1 MIKLTVN
8 ELPVEVEPG
17 STVLEAVQKAGFNV
31 PTLCYHPKLVPYG
44 ACRLC
49 LVEVE
54 GARTL
59 QPSCTFPAAEGMKVQ
74 TDTEKTKAARHFVLS
89 MLFSERNHFCM
100 YCQDTD
106 GDCDLQQAAYDEG
119 MNHWPITPPYKPY
132 YVDTSHPDFVLD
144 NNRCIIC
151 RRCVRTCAELVGN
164 HTLGIEE
171 RGSANVLVADG
182 NVPLGESTC
191 ISCGNCVQVCPTG
204 ALFDRRSMY
213 QGRETDLTH
222 TKSVCL
228 DCSVGCYRVVKTR
241 DNRLVRVDGD
251 MDATFADGLL
261 CEKGRY
267 NPVREDRVR
276 VNQPLIRRDGELQP
290 INWEDALNVVST
302 QLKAHDS
309 AEIKAYI
316 SGRQSIENLSAF
328 QSFFKE
334 NYKVGQA
341 ALLGH
346 DESAAVSFEL
356 AREFGA
362 FESDLNAL
370 LEADAAIILGAD
382 MINDYPVA
390 GFMLKRK
397 LSDAFNL
404 VMVTKEANALA
415 NHFTNRLV
423 SVGENYEQ
431 IINLLSCYKDGGV
444 CDETEK
450 IIESEGLAAH
460 RAYRLLQSVQLW
472 QDPVIILGDE
482 FAKLE
487 NLEALKKLVRYAQQI
502 GAKVIIMKGDTNSFA
517 ASLLGLELN
526 PEVGKSPVAFYALG
540 DGHACHHALEGM
552 KNGGYKIVQT
562 SYMDEF
568 AELADLVLP
577 GKIWAEEEGHYLT
590 TDGRIELNR
599 QALEADGQQRSVS
612 EVLADLSAK
621 AGFSLQTD
629 WQAAMTSKVASIVLA

>member
-1 MIKLTVN
+1 MINLTVN

-17 STVLEAVQKAGFNV
+17 STVLEAVQKAGFKV

-59 QPSCTFPAAEGMKVQ
+59 QPSCTVPATEGMKVH

-100 YCQDTD
+100 YCQSTD
-106 GDCDLQQAAYDEG
+106 GDCDLQQAAYNES
-119 MNHWPITPPYKPY
+119 MNHWPITPAYKPY
-132 YVDTSHPDFVLD
+132 YVDTSHPDFILD

-171 RGSANVLVADG
+171 RGSANILVADG

-213 QGRETDLTH
+213 QGRDTDLTH
-222 TKSVCL
+222 TKSICM

-241 DNRLVRVDGD
+241 DNRLVRIDGD

-267 NPVREDRVR
+267 TPLKEPLVR
-276 VNQPLIRRDGELQP
+276 VNQPLIRREGEFQP
-290 INWEDALNVVST
+290 ISWEDALNVVST

-309 AEIKAYI
+309 AEIKAFI

-334 NYKVGQA
+334 NYNIGQT
-341 ALLGH
+341 ALFGH
-346 DESAAVSFEL
+346 DESAAVSIEL
-356 AREFGA
+356 SREFGA
-362 FESDLNAL
+362 FESNLSVL
-370 LEADAAIILGAD
+370 LDADAAIVLGAD
-382 MINDYPVA
+382 LIDDYQVA

-397 LSDAFNL
+397 LSDQFNL
-404 VMVTKEANALA
+404 VMVTNRENKLA
-415 NHFTNRLV
+415 DNFANRLV
-423 SVGENYEQ
+423 TVGNNFEQ
-431 IINLLSCYKDGGV
+431 IVKLLACYKDGGV
-444 CDETEK
+444 CDETDK
-450 IIESEGLAAH
+450 IIENEGLKAH
-460 RAYRLLQSVQLW
+460 RAYRLLETVQTW
-472 QDPVIILGDE
+472 QHPVIIIGKE

-487 NLEALKKLVRYAQQI
+487 NLETLRNLVSYSLEV
-502 GAKVIIMKGDTNSFA
+502 GAKVIILKGDTNSFA

-526 PEVGKSPVAFYALG
+526 PEIESSPVAFYALG
-540 DGHACHHALEGM
+540 DGHACHHALDGM
-552 KNGGYKIVQT
+552 KNSGFKIVQT
-562 SYMDEF
+562 SYMNEL
-568 AELADLVLP
+568 AELADIILP
-577 GKIWAEEEGHYLT
+577 CKIWAEEEGHYLT

-599 QALEADGQQRSVS
+599 QAITAGELQRSVS
-612 EVLADLSAK
+612 EVLIDLSEK
-621 AGFSLQTD
+621 SGFSLQPD
-629 WQAAMTSKVASIVLA
+629 WQAIVTDRISSIVLA

>member
-1 MIKLTVN
+1 MINLTVN

-17 STVLEAVQKAGFNV
+17 STVLEAVQKAGFKV

-59 QPSCTFPAAEGMKVQ
+59 QPSCTVPATEGMKVH

-100 YCQDTD
+100 YCQSTD
-106 GDCDLQQAAYDEG
+106 GDCDLQQAAYNES
-119 MNHWPITPPYKPY
+119 MNHWPITPAYKPY
-132 YVDTSHPDFVLD
+132 YVDTSHPDFILD

-171 RGSANVLVADG
+171 RGSANILVADG

-213 QGRETDLTH
+213 QGRDTDLTH
-222 TKSVCL
+222 TKSICM

-241 DNRLVRVDGD
+241 DNRLVRIDGD

-267 NPVREDRVR
+267 TPLKESLVR
-276 VNQPLIRRDGELQP
+276 VNQPLIRREGEFQP
-290 INWEDALNVVST
+290 ISWEDALNVVST

-309 AEIKAYI
+309 AEIKAFI

-334 NYKVGQA
+334 NYNIGQT
-341 ALLGH
+341 ALFGH
-346 DESAAVSFEL
+346 DESAAVSIEL
-356 AREFGA
+356 SREFGA
-362 FESDLNAL
+362 FESNLSVL
-370 LEADAAIILGAD
+370 LDADAAIVLGAD
-382 MINDYPVA
+382 LIDDYQVA

-397 LSDAFNL
+397 LSDQINL
-404 VMVTKEANALA
+404 VMVTNRENKLA
-415 NHFTNRLV
+415 DNFANRLV
-423 SVGENYEQ
+423 TVGNNFEQ
-431 IINLLSCYKDGGV
+431 IVKLLACYKDGGV
-444 CDETEK
+444 CDETDK
-450 IIESEGLAAH
+450 IIENEGLKAH
-460 RAYRLLQSVQLW
+460 RAYRLLESVQTW
-472 QDPVIILGDE
+472 QHPVIIIGKE

-487 NLEALKKLVRYAQQI
+487 NLETLRNLVSYSHEV
-502 GAKVIIMKGDTNSFA
+502 GAKVIILKGDTNSFA

-526 PEVGKSPVAFYALG
+526 PEIESSPVAFYALG
-540 DGHACHHALEGM
+540 DGHACHHALDGM
-552 KNGGYKIVQT
+552 KNSGFKIVQT
-562 SYMDEF
+562 SYMNEL
-568 AELADLVLP
+568 AELADIILP
-577 GKIWAEEEGHYLT
+577 CKIWAEEEGHYLT

-599 QALEADGQQRSVS
+599 QAITAGELQRSVS
-612 EVLADLSAK
+612 EVLIDLSEK
-621 AGFSLQTD
+621 SGFSLQPD
-629 WQAAMTSKVASIVLA
+629 WQAIVTDRISSIVLA

>member
-370 LEADAAIILGAD
+370 LEADAAI
-382 MINDYPVA
+382 
-390 GFMLKRK
+390 
-397 LSDAFNL
+397 
-404 VMVTKEANALA
+404 T
-415 NHFTNRLV
+415 
-423 SVGENYEQ
+423 
-431 IINLLSCYKDGGV
+431 
-444 CDETEK
+444 
-450 IIESEGLAAH
+450 
-460 RAYRLLQSVQLW
+460 
-472 QDPVIILGDE
+472 
-482 FAKLE
+482 
-487 NLEALKKLVRYAQQI
+487 
-502 GAKVIIMKGDTNSFA
+502 
-517 ASLLGLELN
+517 
-526 PEVGKSPVAFYALG
+526 
-540 DGHACHHALEGM
+540 
-552 KNGGYKIVQT
+552 
-562 SYMDEF
+562 
-568 AELADLVLP
+568 
-577 GKIWAEEEGHYLT
+577 
-590 TDGRIELNR
+590 
-599 QALEADGQQRSVS
+599 
-612 EVLADLSAK
+612 
-621 AGFSLQTD
+621 
-629 WQAAMTSKVASIVLA
+629 

>member
-1 MIKLTVN
+1 MINLTVN

-17 STVLEAVQKAGFNV
+17 STVLEAVQKAGFKV

-59 QPSCTFPAAEGMKVQ
+59 QPSCTVPATEGMKVH

-100 YCQDTD
+100 YCQSTD
-106 GDCDLQQAAYDEG
+106 GDCDLQQAAYNES
-119 MNHWPITPPYKPY
+119 MNHWPITPAYKPY
-132 YVDTSHPDFVLD
+132 YVDTSHPDFILD

-171 RGSANVLVADG
+171 RGSANILVADG

-213 QGRETDLTH
+213 QGRDTDLTH
-222 TKSVCL
+222 TKSICM

-241 DNRLVRVDGD
+241 DNRLVRIDGD

-267 NPVREDRVR
+267 TPLKEPLVR
-276 VNQPLIRRDGELQP
+276 VNQPLIRREGEFQP
-290 INWEDALNVVST
+290 ISWEDALNVVST

-309 AEIKAYI
+309 AEIKAFI

-334 NYKVGQA
+334 NYNIGQT
-341 ALLGH
+341 ALFGH
-346 DESAAVSFEL
+346 DESAAVSIEL
-356 AREFGA
+356 SREFGA
-362 FESDLNAL
+362 FESNLSVL
-370 LEADAAIILGAD
+370 LDADAAIVLGAD
-382 MINDYPVA
+382 LIDDYQVA

-397 LSDAFNL
+397 LSDQFNL
-404 VMVTKEANALA
+404 VMVTNRENKLA
-415 NHFTNRLV
+415 DNFANRLV
-423 SVGENYEQ
+423 TVGNNFEQ
-431 IINLLSCYKDGGV
+431 IVKLLACYKDGGV
-444 CDETEK
+444 CDETDK
-450 IIESEGLAAH
+450 IIENEGLKAH
-460 RAYRLLQSVQLW
+460 RAYRLLETVQTW
-472 QDPVIILGDE
+472 QHPVIIIGKE

-487 NLEALKKLVRYAQQI
+487 NLETLRNLVSYSHEV
-502 GAKVIIMKGDTNSFA
+502 GAKVIILKGDTNSFA

-526 PEVGKSPVAFYALG
+526 PEIESSPVAFYALG
-540 DGHACHHALEGM
+540 DGHACHHALDGM
-552 KNGGYKIVQT
+552 KNSGFKIVQT
-562 SYMDEF
+562 SYMNEL
-568 AELADLVLP
+568 AELADIILP
-577 GKIWAEEEGHYLT
+577 CKIWAEEEGHYLT

-599 QALEADGQQRSVS
+599 QAITAGELQRSVS
-612 EVLADLSAK
+612 EVLIDLSEK
-621 AGFSLQTD
+621 SGFSLQPD
-629 WQAAMTSKVASIVLA
+629 WQAIVTDRISSIVLA

>member
-1 MIKLTVN
+1 MINLTVN

-17 STVLEAVQKAGFNV
+17 STVLEAVQKAGFKV

-59 QPSCTFPAAEGMKVQ
+59 QPSCTVPATEGMKVH

-100 YCQDTD
+100 YCQSTD
-106 GDCDLQQAAYDEG
+106 GDCDLQQAAYNES
-119 MNHWPITPPYKPY
+119 MNHWPITPAYKPY
-132 YVDTSHPDFVLD
+132 YVDTSHPDFILD

-171 RGSANVLVADG
+171 RGSANILVADG

-213 QGRETDLTH
+213 QGRDTDLTH
-222 TKSVCL
+222 TKSICM

-241 DNRLVRVDGD
+241 DNRLVRIDGD

-267 NPVREDRVR
+267 TPLKEPLVR
-276 VNQPLIRRDGELQP
+276 VNQPLIRREGEFQP
-290 INWEDALNVVST
+290 ISWEDALNVVST

-309 AEIKAYI
+309 AEIKAFI

-334 NYKVGQA
+334 NYNIGQT
-341 ALLGH
+341 ALFGH
-346 DESAAVSFEL
+346 DESAAVSIEL
-356 AREFGA
+356 SREFGA
-362 FESDLNAL
+362 FESNLSVL
-370 LEADAAIILGAD
+370 LDADAAIVLGAD
-382 MINDYPVA
+382 LIDDYQVA

-397 LSDAFNL
+397 LSDQFNL
-404 VMVTKEANALA
+404 VMVTNRENKLA
-415 NHFTNRLV
+415 DNFANRLV
-423 SVGENYEQ
+423 TVGNNFEQ
-431 IINLLSCYKDGGV
+431 IVKLLACYKDGGV
-444 CDETEK
+444 CDETDK
-450 IIESEGLAAH
+450 IIENEGLKAH
-460 RAYRLLQSVQLW
+460 RAYRLLETVQTW
-472 QDPVIILGDE
+472 QHPVIIIGKE

-487 NLEALKKLVRYAQQI
+487 NLETLRNLVSYSHEV
-502 GAKVIIMKGDTNSFA
+502 GAKVIILKGDTNSFA

-526 PEVGKSPVAFYALG
+526 PEIESSPVAFYALG
-540 DGHACHHALEGM
+540 DSHACHHALDGM
-552 KNGGYKIVQT
+552 KNSGFKIVQT
-562 SYMDEF
+562 SYMNEL
-568 AELADLVLP
+568 AELADIILP
-577 GKIWAEEEGHYLT
+577 CKIWAEEEGHYLT

-599 QALEADGQQRSVS
+599 QAITAGELQRSVS
-612 EVLADLSAK
+612 EVLIDLSVK
-621 AGFSLQTD
+621 SGFSLQPD
-629 WQAAMTSKVASIVLA
+629 WQAIVTDRISSIVLA

>member
-1 MIKLTVN
+1 MINLTVN

-17 STVLEAVQKAGFNV
+17 STVLEAVQKAGFKV

-59 QPSCTFPAAEGMKVQ
+59 QPSCTVPATEGMKVH

-100 YCQDTD
+100 YCQSTD
-106 GDCDLQQAAYDEG
+106 GDCDLQQAAYNES
-119 MNHWPITPPYKPY
+119 MNHWPITPAYKPY
-132 YVDTSHPDFVLD
+132 YVDTSHPDFILD

-171 RGSANVLVADG
+171 RGSANILVADG

-213 QGRETDLTH
+213 QGRDTDLTH
-222 TKSVCL
+222 TKSICM

-241 DNRLVRVDGD
+241 DNRLVQIDGD

-267 NPVREDRVR
+267 TPLKEPLVR
-276 VNQPLIRRDGELQP
+276 VNQPLIRREGEFQP
-290 INWEDALNVVST
+290 ISWEDALNVVST

-309 AEIKAYI
+309 AEIKAFI

-334 NYKVGQA
+334 NYNIGQT
-341 ALLGH
+341 ALFGH
-346 DESAAVSFEL
+346 DESAAVSIEL
-356 AREFGA
+356 SREFGA
-362 FESDLNAL
+362 FESNLSVL
-370 LEADAAIILGAD
+370 LDADAAIVLGAD
-382 MINDYPVA
+382 LIDDYQVA

-397 LSDAFNL
+397 LSDQFNL
-404 VMVTKEANALA
+404 VMVTNRENKLA
-415 NHFTNRLV
+415 DNFANRLV
-423 SVGENYEQ
+423 TVGNNFEQ
-431 IINLLSCYKDGGV
+431 IVKLLACYKDGGV
-444 CDETEK
+444 CDETDK
-450 IIESEGLAAH
+450 IIENEGLKAH
-460 RAYRLLQSVQLW
+460 RAYRLLETVQTW
-472 QDPVIILGDE
+472 QHPVIIIGKE

-487 NLEALKKLVRYAQQI
+487 NLETLRNLVSYSHEV
-502 GAKVIIMKGDTNSFA
+502 GAKVIILKGDTNSFA

-526 PEVGKSPVAFYALG
+526 PEIESSPVAFYALG
-540 DGHACHHALEGM
+540 DGHACHHALDGM
-552 KNGGYKIVQT
+552 KNSGFKIVQT
-562 SYMDEF
+562 SYMNEL
-568 AELADLVLP
+568 AELADIILP
-577 GKIWAEEEGHYLT
+577 CKIWAEEEGHYLT

-599 QALEADGQQRSVS
+599 QAITAGELQRSVS
-612 EVLADLSAK
+612 EVLIDLSEK
-621 AGFSLQTD
+621 SGFSLQPD
-629 WQAAMTSKVASIVLA
+629 WQAIVTDRISSIVLA

>member
-8 ELPVEVEPG
+8 ELPVEVELG
-17 STVLEAVQKAGFNV
+17 STILQAVQKAGFNV
-31 PTLCYHPKLVPYG
+31 PTLCYHPKLIPYG

-54 GARTL
+54 GARTM
-59 QPSCTFPAAEGMKVQ
+59 QPSCTVPATEGMKVH

-100 YCQDTD
+100 YCQSTD
-106 GDCDLQQAAYDEG
+106 GDCDLQQAAYNEG
-119 MNHWPITPPYKPY
+119 MNHWPITPAYKPY
-132 YVDTSHPDFVLD
+132 HVDISHPDFILD

-151 RRCVRTCAELVGN
+151 RRCVRTCSELVGN

-171 RGSANVLVADG
+171 RGSANILVADG

-191 ISCGNCVQVCPTG
+191 ISCGNCVQICPTG

-222 TKSVCL
+222 TKSVCM
-228 DCSVGCYRVVKTR
+228 DCSIGCYRVIKTR
-241 DNRLVRVDGD
+241 DNRLVRIDGD

-267 NPVREDRVR
+267 NPVKESRVR
-276 VNQPLIRRDGELQP
+276 VNEPLIRRDGELQP
-290 INWEDALNVVST
+290 ISWEDALNVVST

-334 NYKVGQA
+334 NYKVGQT
-341 ALLGH
+341 ALFGH
-346 DESAAVSFEL
+346 DESAAVSVEL

-362 FESDLNAL
+362 FESNLGAL
-370 LEADAAIILGAD
+370 VDADAAIVLGAD
-382 MINDYPVA
+382 LIEDYPVA
-390 GFMLKRK
+390 GFLLKRK
-397 LSDAFNL
+397 PSDLFNL
-404 VMVTKEANALA
+404 VMVTKEENKLA
-415 NHFTNRLV
+415 DNFSNRLV
-423 SVGENYEQ
+423 TVGKNFQQ
-431 IINLLSCYKDGGV
+431 IVDLLSCYKDGGA
-444 CDETEK
+444 CPETDQ
-450 IIESEGLAAH
+450 IIESEGLKAH
-460 RAYRLLQSVQLW
+460 RAYQLLESIQSWHHAV
-472 QDPVIILGDE
+472 VIIGKE
-482 FAKLE
+482 FAKFE
-487 NLEALKKLVRYAQQI
+487 NLETLKKLIRYSQ
-502 GAKVIIMKGDTNSFA
+502 KVGWKVVILKGDTNSFA

-526 PEVGKSPVAFYALG
+526 PEVGDSPVAFYALG
-540 DGHACHHALEGM
+540 DGHACHHALVGM
-552 KNGGYKIVQT
+552 KNSGFKIVQT

-568 AELADLVLP
+568 AELADVVLP
-577 GKIWAEEEGHYLT
+577 CKIWAEEEGHYLT

-599 QALEADGQQRSVS
+599 QALTAGSQQRSVS
-612 EVLADLSAK
+612 EVLTCLSEK
-621 AGFSLQTD
+621 SGFNLQLD
-629 WQAAMTSKVASIVLA
+629 WQAVVTDKISSIVLA

>member
-1 MIKLTVN
+1 MINLTVN

-17 STVLEAVQKAGFNV
+17 STVLEAVQKAGFKV

-59 QPSCTFPAAEGMKVQ
+59 QPSCTVPATEGMKVH

-100 YCQDTD
+100 YCQSTD
-106 GDCDLQQAAYDEG
+106 GDCDLQQAAYNES
-119 MNHWPITPPYKPY
+119 MNHWPITPAYKPY
-132 YVDTSHPDFVLD
+132 YVDTSHPDFILD

-171 RGSANVLVADG
+171 RGSANILVADG

-204 ALFDRRSMY
+204 ALFDRHSMY
-213 QGRETDLTH
+213 QGRDTDLTH
-222 TKSVCL
+222 TKSICM

-241 DNRLVRVDGD
+241 DNRLVRIDGD

-267 NPVREDRVR
+267 TPLKESLVR
-276 VNQPLIRRDGELQP
+276 VNQPLIRREGEFQP
-290 INWEDALNVVST
+290 ISWEDALNVVST

-309 AEIKAYI
+309 AEIKAFI

-334 NYKVGQA
+334 NYNIGQT
-341 ALLGH
+341 ALFGH
-346 DESAAVSFEL
+346 DESAAVSIEL
-356 AREFGA
+356 SREFGA
-362 FESDLNAL
+362 FESNLSVL
-370 LEADAAIILGAD
+370 LDADAAIVLGAD
-382 MINDYPVA
+382 LIDDYQVA

-397 LSDAFNL
+397 LSDQFNL
-404 VMVTKEANALA
+404 VMVTNRENKLA
-415 NHFTNRLV
+415 DNFANRLV
-423 SVGENYEQ
+423 TVGNNFEQ
-431 IINLLSCYKDGGV
+431 IVKLLACYKDGGV
-444 CDETEK
+444 CDETDK
-450 IIESEGLAAH
+450 IIENEGLKAH
-460 RAYRLLQSVQLW
+460 RAYRLLESVQTW
-472 QDPVIILGDE
+472 QHPVIIIGKE

-487 NLEALKKLVRYAQQI
+487 NLETLRNLVSYSHEV
-502 GAKVIIMKGDTNSFA
+502 GAKVIILKGDTNSFA

-526 PEVGKSPVAFYALG
+526 PEIESSPVAFYALG
-540 DGHACHHALEGM
+540 DGHACHHALDGM
-552 KNGGYKIVQT
+552 KNSGFKIVQT
-562 SYMDEF
+562 SYMNEL
-568 AELADLVLP
+568 AELADIILP
-577 GKIWAEEEGHYLT
+577 CKIWAEEEGHYLT

-599 QALEADGQQRSVS
+599 QAITAGELQRSVS
-612 EVLADLSAK
+612 EVLIDLSEK
-621 AGFSLQTD
+621 SGFSLQPD
-629 WQAAMTSKVASIVLA
+629 WQAIVTDRISSIVLA

>member
-1 MIKLTVN
+1 MINLTVN

-17 STVLEAVQKAGFNV
+17 STVLEAVQKAGFKV

-59 QPSCTFPAAEGMKVQ
+59 QPSCTVPATEGMKVH

-100 YCQDTD
+100 YCQSTD
-106 GDCDLQQAAYDEG
+106 GDCDLQQAAYNES
-119 MNHWPITPPYKPY
+119 MNHWPITPAYKPY
-132 YVDTSHPDFVLD
+132 YVDTSHPDFILD

-171 RGSANVLVADG
+171 RGSANILVADG

-213 QGRETDLTH
+213 QGRDTDLTH
-222 TKSVCL
+222 TKSICM

-241 DNRLVRVDGD
+241 DNRLVRIDGD

-267 NPVREDRVR
+267 TPLKESLVR
-276 VNQPLIRRDGELQP
+276 VNQPLIRREGEFQP
-290 INWEDALNVVST
+290 ISWEDALNVVST

-309 AEIKAYI
+309 AEIKAFI

-334 NYKVGQA
+334 NYNIGQT
-341 ALLGH
+341 ALFGH
-346 DESAAVSFEL
+346 DESAAVSIEL
-356 AREFGA
+356 SREFGA
-362 FESDLNAL
+362 FESNLSVL
-370 LEADAAIILGAD
+370 LDADAAIVLGAD
-382 MINDYPVA
+382 LIDDYQVA

-397 LSDAFNL
+397 LSDQFNL
-404 VMVTKEANALA
+404 VMVTNRENKLA
-415 NHFTNRLV
+415 DNFANRLV
-423 SVGENYEQ
+423 TVGNNFEQ
-431 IINLLSCYKDGGV
+431 IVKLLACYKDGGV
-444 CDETEK
+444 CDETDK
-450 IIESEGLAAH
+450 IIENEGLKAH
-460 RAYRLLQSVQLW
+460 RAYRLLESVQTW
-472 QDPVIILGDE
+472 QHPVIIIGKE

-487 NLEALKKLVRYAQQI
+487 NLETLRNLVSYSHEV
-502 GAKVIIMKGDTNSFA
+502 GAKVIILKGDTNSFA

-526 PEVGKSPVAFYALG
+526 PEIESSPVAFYALG
-540 DGHACHHALEGM
+540 DGHACHHALDGM
-552 KNGGYKIVQT
+552 KNSGFKIVQT
-562 SYMDEF
+562 SYMNEL
-568 AELADLVLP
+568 AELADIILP
-577 GKIWAEEEGHYLT
+577 CKIWAEEEGHYLT

-599 QALEADGQQRSVS
+599 QAITAGELQRSVS
-612 EVLADLSAK
+612 EVLIDLSEK
-621 AGFSLQTD
+621 SGFSLQPD
-629 WQAAMTSKVASIVLA
+629 WQAIVTDRISSIVLA

>member
-1 MIKLTVN
+1 MINLTVN

-17 STVLEAVQKAGFNV
+17 STVLEAVQKAGFKV

-59 QPSCTFPAAEGMKVQ
+59 QPSCTVPATEGMKVH

-100 YCQDTD
+100 YCQSTD
-106 GDCDLQQAAYDEG
+106 GDCDLQQAAYNES
-119 MNHWPITPPYKPY
+119 MNHWPITPAYKPY
-132 YVDTSHPDFVLD
+132 YVDTSHPDFILD

-171 RGSANVLVADG
+171 RGSANILVADG

-213 QGRETDLTH
+213 QGRDTDLTH
-222 TKSVCL
+222 TKSICM

-241 DNRLVRVDGD
+241 DNRLVRIDGD

-267 NPVREDRVR
+267 TPLKEPLVR
-276 VNQPLIRRDGELQP
+276 VNQPLIRREGEFQP
-290 INWEDALNVVST
+290 ISWEDALNVVST

-309 AEIKAYI
+309 AEIKAFI

-334 NYKVGQA
+334 NYNIGQT
-341 ALLGH
+341 ALFGH
-346 DESAAVSFEL
+346 DESAAVSIEL
-356 AREFGA
+356 SREFGA
-362 FESDLNAL
+362 FESNLSVL
-370 LEADAAIILGAD
+370 LDADAAIVLGAD
-382 MINDYPVA
+382 LIDDYQVA

-397 LSDAFNL
+397 LSDQFNL
-404 VMVTKEANALA
+404 VMVTNRENKLA
-415 NHFTNRLV
+415 DNFANRLV
-423 SVGENYEQ
+423 TVGNNFEQ
-431 IINLLSCYKDGGV
+431 IVKLLACYKDGGV
-444 CDETEK
+444 CDETDK
-450 IIESEGLAAH
+450 IIENEGLKAH
-460 RAYRLLQSVQLW
+460 RAYRLLETVQTW
-472 QDPVIILGDE
+472 QHPVIIIGKE

-487 NLEALKKLVRYAQQI
+487 NLETLRNLVSYSLEV
-502 GAKVIIMKGDTNSFA
+502 GAKVIILKGDTNSFA

-526 PEVGKSPVAFYALG
+526 PEIESSPVAFYALG
-540 DGHACHHALEGM
+540 DSHACHHALDGM
-552 KNGGYKIVQT
+552 KNSGFKIVQT
-562 SYMDEF
+562 SYMNEL
-568 AELADLVLP
+568 AELADIILP
-577 GKIWAEEEGHYLT
+577 CKIWAEEEGHYLT

-599 QALEADGQQRSVS
+599 QAITAGELQRSVS
-612 EVLADLSAK
+612 EVLIDLSEK
-621 AGFSLQTD
+621 SGFSLQPD
-629 WQAAMTSKVASIVLA
+629 WQAIVTDRISSIVLA

>member
-1 MIKLTVN
+1 MINLTVN

-17 STVLEAVQKAGFNV
+17 STVLEAVQKAGFKV

-59 QPSCTFPAAEGMKVQ
+59 QPSCTVPATEGMKVH

-100 YCQDTD
+100 YCQSTD
-106 GDCDLQQAAYDEG
+106 GDCDLQQAAYNES
-119 MNHWPITPPYKPY
+119 MNHWPITPAYKPY
-132 YVDTSHPDFVLD
+132 YVDTSHPDFILD

-171 RGSANVLVADG
+171 RGSANILVADG

-213 QGRETDLTH
+213 QGRDTDLTH
-222 TKSVCL
+222 TKSICM

-241 DNRLVRVDGD
+241 DNRLVRIDGD

-267 NPVREDRVR
+267 TPLKEPLVR
-276 VNQPLIRRDGELQP
+276 VNQPLIRREGEFQP
-290 INWEDALNVVST
+290 ISWEDALNVVST

-309 AEIKAYI
+309 AEIKAFI

-334 NYKVGQA
+334 NYNIGQT
-341 ALLGH
+341 ALFGH
-346 DESAAVSFEL
+346 DESAAVSIEL
-356 AREFGA
+356 SREFGA
-362 FESDLNAL
+362 FESNLSVL
-370 LEADAAIILGAD
+370 LDADAAIVLGAD
-382 MINDYPVA
+382 LIDDYQVA

-397 LSDAFNL
+397 LSDQFNL
-404 VMVTKEANALA
+404 VMVTNRENKLA
-415 NHFTNRLV
+415 DNFANRLV
-423 SVGENYEQ
+423 TVGNNFEQ
-431 IINLLSCYKDGGV
+431 IVKLLACYKDGGV
-444 CDETEK
+444 CDETDK
-450 IIESEGLAAH
+450 IIENEGLKAH
-460 RAYRLLQSVQLW
+460 RAYRLLESVQTW
-472 QDPVIILGDE
+472 QHPVIIIGKE

-487 NLEALKKLVRYAQQI
+487 NLETLRNLVSYSLEV
-502 GAKVIIMKGDTNSFA
+502 GAKVIILKGDTNSFA

-526 PEVGKSPVAFYALG
+526 PEIESSPVAFYALG
-540 DGHACHHALEGM
+540 DGHACHHALDGM
-552 KNGGYKIVQT
+552 KNSGFKIVQT
-562 SYMDEF
+562 SYMNEL
-568 AELADLVLP
+568 AELADIILP
-577 GKIWAEEEGHYLT
+577 CKIWAEEEGHYLT

-599 QALEADGQQRSVS
+599 QAITAGELQRSVS
-612 EVLADLSAK
+612 EVLIDLSEK
-621 AGFSLQTD
+621 SGFSLQPD
-629 WQAAMTSKVASIVLA
+629 WQAIVTDRISSIVLA

>member
-1 MIKLTVN
+1 MINLTVN

-17 STVLEAVQKAGFNV
+17 STVLEAVQKAGFKV

-59 QPSCTFPAAEGMKVQ
+59 QPSCTVPATEGMKVH

-100 YCQDTD
+100 YCQSTD
-106 GDCDLQQAAYDEG
+106 GDCDLQQAAYNES
-119 MNHWPITPPYKPY
+119 MNHWPITPAYKPY
-132 YVDTSHPDFVLD
+132 YVDTSHPDFILD

-171 RGSANVLVADG
+171 RGSANILVADG

-213 QGRETDLTH
+213 QGRDTDLTH
-222 TKSVCL
+222 TKSICM

-241 DNRLVRVDGD
+241 DNRLVRIDGD

-267 NPVREDRVR
+267 TPLKEPLVR
-276 VNQPLIRRDGELQP
+276 VNQPLIRREGEFQP
-290 INWEDALNVVST
+290 ISWEDALNVVST

-309 AEIKAYI
+309 AEIKAFI

-334 NYKVGQA
+334 NYNIGQT
-341 ALLGH
+341 ALFGH
-346 DESAAVSFEL
+346 DESAAVSIEL
-356 AREFGA
+356 SREFGA
-362 FESDLNAL
+362 FESNLSVL
-370 LEADAAIILGAD
+370 LDADAAIVLGAD
-382 MINDYPVA
+382 LIDDYQVA

-397 LSDAFNL
+397 LSDQFNL
-404 VMVTKEANALA
+404 VMVTNRENKLA
-415 NHFTNRLV
+415 DNFANRLV
-423 SVGENYEQ
+423 TVGNNFEQ
-431 IINLLSCYKDGGV
+431 IVKLLACYKDGGV
-444 CDETEK
+444 CDETDK
-450 IIESEGLAAH
+450 IIENEGLKAH
-460 RAYRLLQSVQLW
+460 RAYRLLESVQTW
-472 QDPVIILGDE
+472 QHPVIIIGKE

-487 NLEALKKLVRYAQQI
+487 NLETLRNLVSYSHEV
-502 GAKVIIMKGDTNSFA
+502 GAKVIILKGDTNSFA

-526 PEVGKSPVAFYALG
+526 PEIESSPVAFYALG
-540 DGHACHHALEGM
+540 DGHACHHALDGM
-552 KNGGYKIVQT
+552 KNSGFKIVQT
-562 SYMDEF
+562 SYMNEL
-568 AELADLVLP
+568 AELADIILP
-577 GKIWAEEEGHYLT
+577 CKIWAEEEGHYLT

-599 QALEADGQQRSVS
+599 QAITAGELQRSVS
-612 EVLADLSAK
+612 EVLIDLSEK
-621 AGFSLQTD
+621 SGFSLQPD
-629 WQAAMTSKVASIVLA
+629 WQAIVTDRISSIVLA